1 MLNILLIWLLI
12 IIIWFVLFIIFLFI
26 LDIFEHLFFKHLT
39 LYHLESTKFFWAIL
53 LMIDFD
59 VLALIKQLEEIL
71 TFVIELL
78 VDPPLALESFDL
90 FFPNKL
96 DQLFR
101 IFKCEHR
108 SLLINSLFLQQSVS
122 RDDVYLKCS
131 QIV

>member
-1 MLNILLIWLLI
+1 
-12 IIIWFVLFIIFLFI
+12 
-26 LDIFEHLFFKHLT
+26 
-39 LYHLESTKFFWAIL
+39 
-53 LMIDFD
+53 MIDFD

-90 FFPNKL
+90 FFPNEL